1 MTATVSPPAISA
13 TAPRAQRSARA
24 DLLTDGPALI
34 GRHLRHLRRMPE
46 KILSATLLPMVFVVL
61 FGVLFG
67 SAIQLPS
74 GGDYHDFI
82 VAGIFVQVMLTAV
95 PNTAIGTVEDLSN
108 GLVDRFRSLPMSG
121 SAVLVGRTVGDLVLR
136 AITCVAISAVGL
148 AIGWRIHTSVWQA
161 VAGFALLL
169 AFGFA
174 MSWVGALI
182 GLLTRSAEA
191 AAAMPNMLLMP
202 MMFLSTAYIPTGGLP
217 GWLQTVA
224 EWNPLSA
231 VVGALR
237 TLWGNPVAA
246 AGDGFPTR
254 HPVLTAVVWLVVILG
269 LVAPRA
275 VSRYRTAVAK

>member
-1 MTATVSPPAISA
+1 MTAT
-13 TAPRAQRSARA
+13 TAPRRTSRA

-34 GRHLRHLRRMPE
+34 GRHLLHLRRMPQ
-46 KILSATLLPMVFVVL
+46 KIIAATLLPMIFVLL

-67 SAIQLPS
+67 SAIGMPS
-74 GGDYHDFI
+74 GGDYQEFI
-82 VAGIFVQVMLTAV
+82 LAGIFVQVMLTAV

-121 SAVLVGRTVGDLVLR
+121 SAVLVGRTVGDLALR

-148 AIGWRIHTSVWQA
+148 AIGWRIHTSVWEA
-161 VAGFALLL
+161 AAGFALLL

-191 AAAMPNMLLMP
+191 AATMPNMLLMP
-202 MMFLSTAYIPTGGLP
+202 LMFLSTAYIPTGGLP
-217 GWLQTVA
+217 GWLQAVA

-246 AGDGFPTR
+246 SGHGFPTQ
-254 HPVLTAVVWLVVILG
+254 HPVLTAVGWLVLILAIA
-269 LVAPRA
+269 APRA
-275 VSRYRTAVAK
+275 VVRYRTAVAK